1 MDGWVGDVT
10 SSLSSFFNQEDSIA
24 QVVEVLKNIGVCSAE
39 DLKYVEAA
47 DLAAVL
53 RPIEARKVMAC
64 IKSK

>member
-1 MDGWVGDVT
+1 MSDLT
-10 SSLSSFFNQEDSIA
+10 SSLSPFFNQEDSIP

-39 DLKYVEAA
+39 DLKYVEA
-47 DLAAVL
+47 DDVAAVL